1 MQAWKGFDGIDD
13 DVCDVFEVEV
23 SLNEGCVRL
32 LHLEVENCLWKKQV
46 MLETVE
52 VD

>member
-1 MQAWKGFDGIDD
+1 VQAWKSFDGIDG
-13 DVCDVFEVEV
+13 DVYVFEMVV
-23 SLNEGCVRL
+23 NLNEGYVKL
-32 LHLEVENCLWKKQV
+32 LHLEVENCLWKRQV